1 MIFTIICL
9 HRQSGL
15 IDRSSG
21 LVARTKYCNN
31 LPDIPFDPKFLQFQ
45 NDPNRWPL
53 NYTRN
58 CNDNVIV
65 LKYFTKS

>member
-1 MIFTIICL
+1 MDIKLCCFN
-9 HRQSGL
+9 RQSGL

-45 NDPNRWPL
+45 NDPNR
-53 NYTRN
+53 
-58 CNDNVIV
+58 
-65 LKYFTKS
+65 